1 MHGQHHNPRLPPN
14 LRPLAAPPCVSQRK
28 LEGGALEL
36 GRRWMRCEDD
46 WLVEEDRGGRM
57 RAERGGIDEVGRVT
71 W

>member
-1 MHGQHHNPRLPPN
+1 
-14 LRPLAAPPCVSQRK
+14 VSQRK